1 MDLREICLPIQHE
14 VDELERFLTDNLASR
29 VPFVQSVAAYVIQNG
44 GKRLRPI
51 LTVLSAKLAGY
62 KGSGAI
68 PLGTAVEYMHTAS
81 LLHDDVIDNA
91 HLRRGR
97 ASINNK
103 WGNHVSILV
112 GDFFYCRAMDL
123 LVRSGDLRILKV
135 LTDVITTTTEG
146 EIFEITKS
154 NDLATTEEDYLQI
167 VTSKTAALMAGAC
180 QAGAILG
187 HVSEE
192 FEHALRK
199 FGLNLGIAFQLQD
212 DVLDYIATEEE
223 FGKKHGTDLNEG
235 KLTLPLILAL
245 KKSSE
250 EELRIVKDA
259 LISDSIEPAV
269 FGQILALINRHDGI
283 RETTRMAKS
292 YIEKAKDSLSLF
304 RPSFERDTLLSIADY
319 VVTRKS

>member
-1 MDLREICLPIQHE
+1 MDLKEICLPIQKE
-14 VDELERFLTDNLASR
+14 VEELERFLTDNLASR
-29 VPFVQSVAAYVIQNG
+29 VSFVQNVAAYVIQNG

-62 KGSGAI
+62 KGSAAI

-91 HLRRGR
+91 QLRRGR

-103 WGNHVSILV
+103 WGNHVSVLV

-146 EIFEITKS
+146 EIFEITKN
-154 NDLATTEEDYLQI
+154 NDLGTTEEDYLQI
-167 VTSKTAALMAGAC
+167 ITAKTAALMAGAC

-187 HVSEE
+187 GVSEE

-212 DVLDYIATEEE
+212 DVLDYISTDEE
-223 FGKKHGTDLNEG
+223 FGKESGTDLREG

-245 KKSSE
+245 KKGTE
-250 EELRIVKDA
+250 EDHRLVRDA
-259 LISDSIEPAV
+259 LIADTTEPAA
-269 FGQILALINRHDGI
+269 FFQILALINRTNGL
-283 RETTRMAKS
+283 RETTRLAKS
-292 YIEKAKDSLSLF
+292 YVEKARDHLSLF

-319 VVTRKS
+319 VVLRKN

>member
-1 MDLREICLPIQHE
+1 MDLKEICLPIQRE
-14 VDELERFLTDNLASR
+14 VEELERFLTDNLISR

-62 KGSGAI
+62 KGSAAV

-91 HLRRGR
+91 QLRRGR

-103 WGNHVSILV
+103 WGNHVSVLV

-123 LVRSGDLRILKV
+123 LVKSGDLRILKV
-135 LTDVITTTTEG
+135 LTDVMTTTTEG

-154 NDLATTEEDYLQI
+154 NDLATTEQDHLQI
-167 VTSKTAALMAGAC
+167 VTSKTAVLMAGAC
-180 QAGAILG
+180 QVGAILG
-187 HVSEE
+187 NVSEE

-212 DVLDYIATEEE
+212 DILDYIATEEE

-245 KKSSE
+245 RKSSE
-250 EELRIVKDA
+250 EELRIIKDA
-259 LISDSIEPAV
+259 LIADTIDQAV
-269 FGQILALINRHDGI
+269 FSRILAIINRYDGI
-283 RETTRMAKS
+283 RETTQIAKS
-292 YIEKAKDSLSLF
+292 YINKAKDNLNLF
-304 RPSFERDTLLSIADY
+304 RPSLERDTLLSIADY
-319 VVTRKS
+319 VVLRKN

>member
-1 MDLREICLPIQHE
+1 MDLREICLPIQRE
-14 VDELERFLTDNLASR
+14 AEELERFLTDKLASR
-29 VPFVQSVAAYVIQNG
+29 VPFVQSVASYVIQNG

-62 KGSGAI
+62 KGSAAV

-91 HLRRGR
+91 QLRRGR

-103 WGNHVSILV
+103 WGNHVSVLV

-123 LVRSGDLRILKV
+123 LVQSGDLRILKV

-154 NDLATTEEDYLQI
+154 NDLATTEKDYLQI
-167 VTSKTAALMAGAC
+167 ITSKTAALMAGAC

-187 HVSEE
+187 NVSEE

-212 DVLDYIATEEE
+212 DILDYIATEEE

-245 KKSSE
+245 KKCSE
-250 EELRIVKDA
+250 EELRIVKDT
-259 LISDSIEPAV
+259 LISDSIDPAV
-269 FGQILALINRHDGI
+269 FSRILAIINRYDGI
-283 RETTRMAKS
+283 RETGRLAKD
-292 YIEKAKDSLSLF
+292 YIDKAKDSLSLF
-304 RPSFERDTLLSIADY
+304 RPSLERDTLLSIADY
-319 VVTRKS
+319 VVLRKN